1 MSDQLLLNAQALT
14 KRYAGMAQ
22 PAVKSFDL
30 ELHRG
35 EFVGLLGPNGAGKT
49 TTISMLSTLIRPDSG
64 QITIDGHDAVTSPQG
79 IRHSLG
85 VVPQDLALYSTLT
98 LRENLTFWGRLYGV
112 HGAPLKQRIQECSE
126 FVALTD
132 VLDRTIDT
140 FSGGMKRRANLA
152 AGILH
157 QPDLLFLDEP
167 TVGID
172 AQSRHQILSNLR
184 QLNRNGMTMVY
195 TTHYME
201 EVQQLCSRVIIVDAG
216 EVVTQGEVAS
226 ILTDHE
232 CSHLE
237 ELFLKLTGN
246 QLRD

>member
-1 MSDQLLLNAQALT
+1 MSCQPLLHAEGLS
-14 KRYAGMAQ
+14 KCYAGMEQ

-30 ELHRG
+30 ELLRG

-49 TTISMLSTLIRPDSG
+49 TTISMLSTLIHPDSG
-64 QITIDGHDAVTSPQG
+64 SLTISGCDAISSPQT
-79 IRHSLG
+79 IRSTLG
-85 VVPQDLALYSTLT
+85 VVPQELALYSTLT

-112 HGAPLKQRIQECSE
+112 RGALLTQRIQECCE

-140 FSGGMKRRANLA
+140 YSGGMKRRANLA

-172 AQSRHQILSNLR
+172 AQSRHQIINNLR
-184 QLNRNGMTMVY
+184 HLNRNGMTMVY

-201 EVQQLCSRVIIVDAG
+201 EVQQLCSRVIIVDEGA
-216 EVVTQGEVAS
+216 VVTTGDVAL
-226 ILTDHE
+226 ILAEHE

>member
-1 MSDQLLLNAQALT
+1 MSSSPLLHAQSLI
-14 KRYAGMAQ
+14 KCYPGMSQ
-22 PAVKSFDL
+22 PAVDSFDL
-30 ELHRG
+30 ELHCG

-64 QITIDGHDAVTSPQG
+64 QITISAIDAIKSPQNA
-79 IRHSLG
+79 RFSLG
-85 VVPQDLALYSTLT
+85 VVPQDLALYPTLT

-112 HGAPLKQRIQECSE
+112 YGSKLTQRIQDCCD
-126 FVALTD
+126 FVSLTE
-132 VLDRTIDT
+132 VLDQAVDT

-152 AGILH
+152 ASILH

-172 AQSRHQILSNLR
+172 AQSRHQILNNLR
-184 QLNRNGMTMVY
+184 QLNRDGMTMVY

-201 EVQQLCSRVIIVDAG
+201 EVHQLCSRVIIVDAG
-216 EVVTQGEVAS
+216 KVIAQGDVGQLLTQH
-226 ILTDHE
+226 D

-237 ELFLKLTGN
+237 QLFLKLTGN

>member
-1 MSDQLLLNAQALT
+1 MSSQPLLLAENLV
-14 KRYAGMAQ
+14 KRYAGMDQ

-64 QITIDGHDAVTSPQG
+64 HISISGHNAVSSPQA
-79 IRHSLG
+79 IRYKLG
-85 VVPQDLALYSTLT
+85 VVPQELALYSTLT

-112 HGAPLKQRIQECSE
+112 RGALLKQRIQECCE
-126 FVALTD
+126 FVSLTD
-132 VLDRTIDT
+132 VLDRTIET

-152 AGILH
+152 AGIIH

-172 AQSRHQILSNLR
+172 AQSRHQIISNLR
-184 QLNRNGMTMVY
+184 HLNRNGMTMVY

-201 EVQQLCSRVIIVDAG
+201 EVQQLCSRVIIVDGG
-216 EVVTQGEVAS
+216 EVVTQGEVAL
-226 ILTDHE
+226 ILTEHE